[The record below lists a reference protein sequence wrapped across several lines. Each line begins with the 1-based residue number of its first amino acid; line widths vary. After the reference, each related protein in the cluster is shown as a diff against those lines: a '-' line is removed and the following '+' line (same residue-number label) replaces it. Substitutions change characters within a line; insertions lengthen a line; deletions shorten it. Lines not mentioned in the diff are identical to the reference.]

1 MSRSDR
7 VYENAKRKSVGSYIA
22 ISYNGE
28 TVKIS
33 TRKLKKLAVKA
44 AALTIAVVALC
55 KVTPAAVNKV
65 SHYFETRDI
74 ALESCFDANSLLAE
88 NNLYV
93 VPVDDEWRN
102 DYSKI
107 KGLSENDLYGMY
119 NYLGYNEA
127 EEVVR
132 ALGYES
138 WDNYL
143 SMKGYFDSKGNPSIQ
158 VWKNYEESRLIAE
171 KKEVQKDGRNY

>member
-1 MSRSDR
+1 MSRSDKI
-7 VYENAKRKSVGSYIA
+7 YENARKKSVGSYIA

-33 TRKLKKLAVKA
+33 TRKLKRLAKRA
-44 AALTIAVVALC
+44 AALTIAIVALC
-55 KVTPAAVNKV
+55 KVTPTAVNKV
-65 SHYFETRDI
+65 SHYFDARDVAI
-74 ALESCFDANSLLAE
+74 ESSFDANSLLVE
-88 NNLYV
+88 NNLSV
-93 VPVDDEWRN
+93 VPIDDEWRN

-119 NYLGYNEA
+119 NYLGYEES

-132 ALGYES
+132 ALGYDS
-138 WDNYL
+138 WENYL
-143 SMKGYFDSKGNPSIQ
+143 SMKGYFDSNGKPSIY
-158 VWKNYEESRLIAE
+158 VWKNYEESRLITE